1 MDGMKLD
8 EDYRQKNGLG
18 PAAPEPKTR
27 PKNPAERRFTFDAAV
42 ADKVENS
49 PEVAKTD
56 TEELAMVE
64 ARPTE
69 VGFIDEI
76 LSAKD
81 APKPKKVKPP
91 KPPKPPKV
99 SKIKP
104 ASKPQLIEPPKPVK
118 PIKPQKPTAPPKPV
132 SKSVAP
138 QSKLK
143 SKPISRGNLTS
154 QLLTIGKVVIF
165 VAIVV
170 FSLYNFLEVKR
181 LNDLLDT
188 QVGQQSQ
195 NDIKNQELIS
205 KISDFRLLPQ
215 SEYEIYTVKDKSKL
229 VNDPVFEHA
238 ENGDKVIVYPDDSL
252 TLVYRESEGKIIGES
267 TNSSLTEK
275 K

>member
-18 PAAPEPKTR
+18 PAAPEPKAR
-27 PKNPAERRFTFDAAV
+27 PKDPVKERFTFDAAPV
-42 ADKVENS
+42 DE
-49 PEVAKTD
+49 
-56 TEELAMVE
+56 VE
-64 ARPTE
+64 APPETAAGADTVVAAGADSAE

-76 LSAKD
+76 LSEKD
-81 APKPKKVKPP
+81 APKPKRVKKP
-91 KPPKPPKV
+91 KPPKAPRTPKV
-99 SKIKP
+99 KP
-104 ASKPQLIEPPKPVK
+104 APKSQPTAAPKPVESPK
-118 PIKPQKPTAPPKPV
+118 LQKPSAPQPKAAAPPP
-132 SKSVAP
+132 
-138 QSKLK
+138 KLK
-143 SKPISRGNLTS
+143 SKPTLRKDLTS
-154 QLLTIGKVVIF
+154 QLVTIGKVAIL

-170 FSLYNFLEVKR
+170 FSLYNYLEVQR
-181 LNDLLDT
+181 LNDLLGT
-188 QVGQQSQ
+188 EIGQQSQ
-195 NDIKNQELIS
+195 NDAKNQELIS
-205 KISDFRLLPQ
+205 KIGDFRLLPQ